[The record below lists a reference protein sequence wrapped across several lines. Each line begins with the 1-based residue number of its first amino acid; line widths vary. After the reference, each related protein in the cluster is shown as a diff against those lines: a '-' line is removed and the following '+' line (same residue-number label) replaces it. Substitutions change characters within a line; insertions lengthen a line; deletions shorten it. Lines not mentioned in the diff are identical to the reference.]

1 MSKFGSWNVGSNNPK
16 AKLTEE
22 KVIQIRFMFASG
34 YRVPELAEQYGV
46 TKGCIWNAVRIRS
59 WKHV

>member
-1 MSKFGSWNVGSNNPK
+1 MSKFGSWNVGSANPK
-16 AKLTEE
+16 AKLNET
-22 KVIQIRFMFASG
+22 KVVQIRFMFASG
-34 YRVPELAEQYGV
+34 ESVGKLAEQYGV